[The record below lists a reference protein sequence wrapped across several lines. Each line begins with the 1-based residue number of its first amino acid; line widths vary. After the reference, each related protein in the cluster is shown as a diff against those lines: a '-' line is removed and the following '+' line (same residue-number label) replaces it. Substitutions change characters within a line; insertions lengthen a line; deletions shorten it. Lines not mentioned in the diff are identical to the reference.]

1 MKKIF
6 NNSMKE
12 TYISKLSEV
21 SDSIL
26 QFITRRRKKT
36 TINIIRA
43 KEVKK
48 NSNATIFVF
57 LMVMLSIVKFII

>member
-1 MKKIF
+1 
-6 NNSMKE
+6 MKE

-21 SDSIL
+21 SESIL

-36 TINIIRA
+36 TITIIRA
-43 KEVKK
+43 KEVK

>member
-1 MKKIF
+1 
-6 NNSMKE
+6 MKE
-12 TYISKLSEV
+12 SYISKLSEV
-21 SDSIL
+21 SESIL
-26 QFITRRRKKT
+26 QFITKRRRKT

-43 KEVKK
+43 KEVK